1 MNGDVIATKRMM
13 RARYSVRSVLIA
25 MAFLAVTFAAI
36 LGLKSYETFS
46 FMSSGAIIDDLDSN
60 EVDGYVN
67 SLEAMGM
74 ETRKS
79 STSGGVRIVGTQR
92 AQGGTVTVSL
102 RISGN
107 RLFLS
112 GQWNGGFG
120 IAGITNRYRQRD
132 LGEDLRRKYV
142 DPWQALTNQ
151 TKR

>member
-92 AQGGTVTVSL
+92 AQGGNVTVSL

>member
-1 MNGDVIATKRMM
+1 MM

-79 STSGGVRIVGTQR
+79 STSGGVRCRYPAGTRVKCDCVVTNLWKSVFLEWAMEQR
-92 AQGGTVTVSL
+92 FRNRGYNGSL
-102 RISGN
+102 TTKG
-107 RLFLS
+107 
-112 GQWNGGFG
+112 
-120 IAGITNRYRQRD
+120 
-132 LGEDLRRKYV
+132 
-142 DPWQALTNQ
+142 PW
-151 TKR
+151 